1 MIGHVETTI
10 VAAQIKA
17 GRKGLTTQKLAAM
30 RRLITMI
37 ASIVRVRS
45 GDGTLVFIMLWKFLF
60 VY

>member
-10 VAAQIKA
+10 VAAQIDA
-17 GRKGLTTQKLAAM
+17 GRKGLTTQKLAAI
-30 RRLITMI
+30 RRLIMMI

-45 GDGTLVFIMLWKFLF
+45 GDDAFVVMVSWMILF